1 MSTIVLKMGYGGSE
15 LAKKVPNYIRARA
28 KKNKL
33 ILISNERDKLGSFAQ
48 SLFSLKRPVAYTGKG
63 IKYKDQLVF
72 LKKRK
77 QQQKSK

>member
-1 MSTIVLKMGYGGSE
+1 MGYGGSE
-15 LAKKVPNYIRARA
+15 LAKKIPKYIRARA

-48 SLFSLKRPVAYTGKG
+48 SLFALKRPVPYTGKG
-63 IKYKDQLVF
+63 IKYKDQIVF